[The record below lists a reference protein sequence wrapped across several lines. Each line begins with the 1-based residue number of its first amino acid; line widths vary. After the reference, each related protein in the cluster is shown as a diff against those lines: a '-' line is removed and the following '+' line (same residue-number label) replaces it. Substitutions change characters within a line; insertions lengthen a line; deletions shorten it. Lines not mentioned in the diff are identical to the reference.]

1 MFLHIQRSTIRTDLF
16 MLNFSE
22 HSFNHMAHMW
32 TKFKIKYVSECSIW
46 FSSIIKNPKKMN
58 LSCQIEQSVYA
69 LCHHISDRCFPPILT
84 SFFRRNR
91 NVCKNIISYSLM
103 ISTRGCSQLDLILT
117 TRWDSNVKNSIGI
130 CELFHIWISRFGWDS
145 FDYKPCRL
153 PSEEASVSCHTLIKM
168 CMTVFIIITIYFL

>member
-1 MFLHIQRSTIRTDLF
+1 MVFV
-16 MLNFSE
+16 N
-22 HSFNHMAHMW
+22 N
-32 TKFKIKYVSECSIW
+32 KK
-46 FSSIIKNPKKMN
+46 PKENESYRIGQPVNGEKRLKLRNMDM
-58 LSCQIEQSVYA
+58 SYA
-69 LCHHISDRCFPPILT
+69 FCHHISDRCFPPILT

>member
-1 MFLHIQRSTIRTDLF
+1 
-16 MLNFSE
+16 
-22 HSFNHMAHMW
+22 
-32 TKFKIKYVSECSIW
+32 VSEGSIW
-46 FSSIIKNPKKMN
+46 FSSLIKNPKKMN
-58 LSCQIEQSVYA
+58 LSYQIEQSANGEKRLKLRNMDMSYA

-84 SFFRRNR
+84 SFFQRNR
-91 NVCKNIISYSLM
+91 KSCKNIISYSLM

-130 CELFHIWISRFGWDS
+130 CELFHIWISSFGWDS
-145 FDYKPCRL
+145 FDYKLRRS

>member
-58 LSCQIEQSVYA
+58 LSCQIEQSVNGEKRLKLWNTDMSYA
-69 LCHHISDRCFPPILT
+69 LCHHISGRCFPPILT
-84 SFFRRNR
+84 SFFQRNR
-91 NVCKNIISYSLM
+91 KVCKNIISYSLM
-103 ISTRGCSQLDLILT
+103 ISTIGE
-117 TRWDSNVKNSIGI
+117 TRMKKN
-130 CELFHIWISRFGWDS
+130 
-145 FDYKPCRL
+145 
-153 PSEEASVSCHTLIKM
+153 
-168 CMTVFIIITIYFL
+168 